1 MDLEPRE
8 GLTVAELIDM
18 LSHHPGD
25 AIVELSIIAP
35 IKDGDD
41 DITVDRYNIDGVMP
55 WADDEE
61 SDELVW
67 LIGGEDADV
76 DLFIDAIEQPDDDHD
91 HDHDHD
97 HDDHHHHDD

>member
-1 MDLEPRE
+1 MELEERE

-25 AIVELSIIAP
+25 AIVELSVIAP
-35 IKDGDD
+35 IKEGDD

-55 WADDEE
+55 WTDEDTT
-61 SDELVW
+61 DEIVW

-76 DLFIDAIEQPDDDHD
+76 DLFIDAIEQPEDADSDADDAHDGHD
-91 HDHDHD
+91 HD
-97 HDDHHHHDD
+97 

>member
-1 MDLEPRE
+1 MELEERE

-25 AIVELSIIAP
+25 AIVELSVIAP
-35 IKDGDD
+35 IKEGDD

-55 WADDEE
+55 WTDEDTT
-61 SDELVW
+61 DEIVW

-76 DLFIDAIEQPDDDHD
+76 DLFIDAIEQPEDDDADAHDGHDGHD
-91 HDHDHD
+91 HD
-97 HDDHHHHDD
+97 

>member
-1 MDLEPRE
+1 MEVEQRD

-18 LSHHPGD
+18 LRHHPGE
-25 AIVELSIIAP
+25 AVVELSVIAP

-55 WADDEE
+55 WRDDD
-61 SDELVW
+61 SDEVVW

-76 DLFIDAIEQPDDDHD
+76 DLFIDAIEQPSD
-91 HDHDHD
+91 
-97 HDDHHHHDD
+97 

>member
-1 MDLEPRE
+1 MELEPRD

-25 AIVELSIIAP
+25 SIVELSIIAP
-35 IKDGDD
+35 IRDGDD

-55 WADDEE
+55 WRDDD
-61 SDELVW
+61 SDEVVW

-76 DLFIDAIEQPDDDHD
+76 DLFIDAIEQPTD
-91 HDHDHD
+91 
-97 HDDHHHHDD
+97 